1 MSDVPSYVP
10 TTAYSPQITPWTRS
24 SPSTAAQSHPIS
36 GTPPHCG
43 GSDWSTEKHSSGPWR
58 GSSSTVP
65 LPVCRSGSGAGV
77 PAAGPHPTS
86 RTGTRSSGKR
96 TSLRRLDGGR
106 GSLRRMTTALVTGAT
121 AGIGA
126 SFARALAGRGHDL
139 VLVARDE
146 ARLESAAQQLR
157 SYGVQVEVLPAD
169 LADDDGCAR
178 VEQRCRAGVD
188 LLVNNAGL
196 GTKGDFHEV
205 DLAHE
210 EHMLR
215 VNVRAVMRLAHAALP
230 GMVQRGSGAI
240 VNVSSVAGFAPG
252 ARAVTYSASKAYV
265 TNFSESLHL
274 QYAERGVRVLALCP
288 GFTRTEFHSRAD
300 MDTSGIPARLWLHA
314 DEVVATALADLDRGR
329 SLSVPGTQYKV
340 IVGATRVIPPSVQ
353 RTVLRGLQSRF
364 PGRKA

>member
-1 MSDVPSYVP
+1 
-10 TTAYSPQITPWTRS
+10 
-24 SPSTAAQSHPIS
+24 
-36 GTPPHCG
+36 
-43 GSDWSTEKHSSGPWR
+43 
-58 GSSSTVP
+58 
-65 LPVCRSGSGAGV
+65 
-77 PAAGPHPTS
+77 
-86 RTGTRSSGKR
+86 
-96 TSLRRLDGGR
+96 
-106 GSLRRMTTALVTGAT
+106 MTTALVTGAT

-126 SFARALAGRGHDL
+126 CFARQLAGRGHDL
-139 VLVARDE
+139 VLVARDA

-169 LADDDGCAR
+169 LADDEGCAL
-178 VEQRCRAGVD
+178 VEKRCAAGID

-215 VNVRAVMRLAHAALP
+215 VNVRAVMRLTHAALP
-230 GMVQRGSGAI
+230 PMLARGSGAI

-274 QYAERGVRVLALCP
+274 QYAGRGIKVLALCP
-288 GFTRTEFHSRAD
+288 GFTRTEFHQRAD
-300 MDTSGIPARLWLHA
+300 MDTGGIPSRLWLDA

-329 SLSVPGTQYKV
+329 SLSVPGGQYKV
-340 IVGATRVIPPSVQ
+340 IVAVTRVIPPRVM
-353 RTVLRGLQSRF
+353 RGVLRGLQSRF
-364 PGRKA
+364 PGRTP